1 MSILISYD
9 GSPSAKHAL
18 AVAAAVMPASRVT
31 LMHVWNPPDPIL
43 HDSFGAPDVVAG
55 ASGRSLEQ
63 ACLDRAEEVLSEGR
77 SLAVGLGL
85 EVDGRLERSR
95 HDSVAATILEVA
107 EELDAVVVIGTRG
120 ATTGQPDV
128 LGSVSHA
135 VVYQSH
141 LPLLVVPAPAGGEAA
156 EIHPSQVAGRRQ

>member
-31 LMHVWNPPDPIL
+31 PMHVWNPPDPIL

-63 ACLDRAEEVLSEGR
+63 ACLDRAEEVLQKAGR
-77 SLAVGLGL
+77 SRWVWARG
-85 EVDGRLERSR
+85 GRQAQRSR

-107 EELDAVVVIGTRG
+107 EELDAVVVIGNRG

-156 EIHPSQVAGRRQ
+156 EIDPSQVAGRRQ